1 MMVATKLVEAMDIVL
16 VSMKQGA
23 NGRVTE
29 EGQGQPHM
37 NKRSWCHLLEKSNE
51 SHNASWR
58 NQWFLTNTVG
68 MDTVDNMDDKE
79 KQARVN
85 DHSRMRK

>member
-1 MMVATKLVEAMDIVL
+1 MIVTTKLGEAMDIVL
-16 VSMKQGA
+16 VVIKQGA
-23 NGRVTE
+23 KGRVTE

-58 NQWFLTNTVG
+58 NQWLLTNTVG
-68 MDTVDNMDDKE
+68 VDMDDKE
-79 KQARVN
+79 KQARVK
-85 DHSRMRK
+85 DHSRMIQ